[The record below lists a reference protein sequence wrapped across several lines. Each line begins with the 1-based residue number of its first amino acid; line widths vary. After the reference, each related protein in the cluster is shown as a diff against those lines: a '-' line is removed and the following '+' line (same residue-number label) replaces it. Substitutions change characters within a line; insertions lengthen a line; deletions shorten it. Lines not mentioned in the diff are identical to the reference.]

1 MTSSSLILCFV
12 AVLIAAAA
20 ALPSAW
26 PAEGGP
32 AAGAAAPRP
41 LTPLEREYLRELLAA
56 ERDFV
61 LTNPVKSRRS
71 PSDEG
76 FDFTSALRSIDNIQ
90 KPRFGR
96 RR

>member
-1 MTSSSLILCFV
+1 PTHTSRMTSSSSLALICLV
-12 AVLIAAAA
+12 TLAVTLV
-20 ALPSAW
+20 SAW
-26 PAEGGP
+26 PAD
-32 AAGAAAPRP
+32 AAAARP
-41 LTPLEREYLRELLAA
+41 LLTPAEREYLKELLA

-61 LTNPVKSRRS
+61 LTNPAKARRS
-71 PSDEG
+71 PGDEG